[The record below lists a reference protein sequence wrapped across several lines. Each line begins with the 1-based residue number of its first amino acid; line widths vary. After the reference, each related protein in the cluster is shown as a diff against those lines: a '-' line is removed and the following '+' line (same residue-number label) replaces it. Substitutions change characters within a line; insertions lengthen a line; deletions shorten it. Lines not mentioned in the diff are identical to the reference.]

1 MSQAQWRIYL
11 ACALVVFTNLIG
23 FARAETVQN
32 EATVPSAAVP
42 TLLLGPGD
50 RIDVTVFGNPD
61 LSGDRTVDGQG
72 NIRLPMGNAIAA
84 ANVTPAE
91 LEKSI
96 TAALADGYIIE
107 PRVSV
112 RVAEYRP
119 VYVLGNVR
127 SAGAVAYH
135 YGMTVLTAIALA
147 GGSSSSQDTAG
158 LRSDLLEAEQREQ
171 VLLNQ
176 RTALAARTIRLA
188 AERDDAATLNF
199 PPNLDDGSAATSKLL
214 AGERAVF
221 DSERDTEARQIT
233 LLQLQ
238 VAAAKTEVGSI
249 ASQVQ
254 LGHQQLDSL
263 NSYLT
268 DLQKLARNGLV
279 ERRRVVDLETEK
291 AHTEANLA
299 QLGTEAVHAAQL
311 IQEAPLRISDI
322 RAATR
327 QRALLALQEAN
338 AQLTEVESNIE
349 ATRELI
355 RVRRQRLGDVAMTDA
370 PDRPSLLI
378 TRTTQDGPRAITAQE
393 TTPLLPGD
401 IVRVRG
407 DGLVRV
413 SGAATSHTV
422 MGQ

>member
-72 NIRLPMGNAIAA
+72 NIRLPMGDAIAA

-199 PPNLDDGSAATSKLL
+199 PPIWMM
-214 AGERAVF
+214 AVL
-221 DSERDTEARQIT
+221 RQ
-233 LLQLQ
+233 
-238 VAAAKTEVGSI
+238 V
-249 ASQVQ
+249 
-254 LGHQQLDSL
+254 
-263 NSYLT
+263 NSW
-268 DLQKLARNGLV
+268 Q
-279 ERRRVVDLETEK
+279 
-291 AHTEANLA
+291 ANVLYS
-299 QLGTEAVHAAQL
+299 T
-311 IQEAPLRISDI
+311 
-322 RAATR
+322 
-327 QRALLALQEAN
+327 AN
-338 AQLTEVESNIE
+338 VILK
-349 ATRELI
+349 
-355 RVRRQRLGDVAMTDA
+355 RVRSHCYSCRWLQPRL
-370 PDRPSLLI
+370 R
-378 TRTTQDGPRAITAQE
+378 
-393 TTPLLPGD
+393 
-401 IVRVRG
+401 
-407 DGLVRV
+407 
-413 SGAATSHTV
+413 
-422 MGQ
+422 